1 MENAFDA
8 VTQAIRQARDL
19 NAALNRSANTLAD
32 MLDTQLESVS
42 DYRLKLLKAKLA
54 RYNSQTKRW
63 KR

>member
-1 MENAFDA
+1 MENVFDA
-8 VTQAIRQARDL
+8 VSQAIRQAKDL
-19 NAALNRSANTLAD
+19 NAALSKSANTLAD
-32 MLDTQLESVS
+32 MLDTQIESVS